1 VLIFVRSLA
10 ACMALVLGICTSQ
23 VPEFVQQYRQRLGG
37 AIDELHRI
45 LDNFDSDAA
54 QRGMSRDDGL
64 AHLHND
70 ADPFVRQQGARTSE
84 TIARLARLERQLAEF
99 SKDGP
104 VARLQT
110 FFIDFDPA
118 IARRTY
124 AAFEPAVPVT
134 PEGFVV
140 GFIGLVAGY
149 GLIRLLAWPL
159 TRRRH
164 HVGGIA
170 APHRG

>member
-1 VLIFVRSLA
+1 MLIFVRSLA
-10 ACMALVLGICTSQ
+10 ACVALVLGICTSQ

-37 AIDELHRI
+37 AIDELHHI
-45 LDNFDSDAA
+45 LDNFDADAA
-54 QRGMSRDDGL
+54 RRGLSRDDGL
-64 AHLHND
+64 AHLRND
-70 ADPFVRQQGARTSE
+70 MDPFVRQQGARMSE

-99 SKDGP
+99 SQDGP
-104 VARLQT
+104 VARLRT

-140 GFIGLVAGY
+140 GFAGLAAGY

-164 HVGGIA
+164 PVAGA
-170 APHRG
+170 AALNRG